1 MGEEVGRGRLR
12 FRIPDPKCISEAAGQ
27 GNWTKARRHSG
38 NAGQPRLQG
47 WQCQKDGASVD
58 EQTEATVGESWQT
71 GGGARP
77 AFAFPVRAGRC
88 REGPPFSARRGAG
101 WMAPWW
107 RGRSCRSRSA
117 SHSPAAHHSPA
128 TCLSHAHGQKQPC
141 RGPYEGPLRRPGGAS
156 ALPQSSPFPSPTL
169 PANDQNQSAG
179 QNPLHVRVSSENL
192 SSLRGAFQGLL
203 HLISQSGP
211 TRPNSHHNPGLPAS
225 THQFRFILRLGFPT
239 SASKALK

>member
-1 MGEEVGRGRLR
+1 MGGGGCVSG
-12 FRIPDPKCISEAAGQ
+12 FRIPNPSLRRQGRATGLRQEDTQGTLGSLGSRGGSARKMVPVLTSRQRQPWEKAGRQ
-27 GNWTKARRHSG
+27 
-38 NAGQPRLQG
+38 
-47 WQCQKDGASVD
+47 
-58 EQTEATVGESWQT
+58 E
-71 GGGARP
+71 
-77 AFAFPVRAGRC
+77 AGRC
-88 REGPPFSARRGAG
+88 LRLPCAGGKVQGRAALLSPARG